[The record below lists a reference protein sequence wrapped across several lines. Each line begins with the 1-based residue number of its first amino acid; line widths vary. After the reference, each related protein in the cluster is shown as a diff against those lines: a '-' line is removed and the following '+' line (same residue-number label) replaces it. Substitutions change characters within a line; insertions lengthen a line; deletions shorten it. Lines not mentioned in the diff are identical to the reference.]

1 MNLIWVGNI
10 LLTKWNNR
18 YIMIIEKARP
28 QTVHAQ
34 ELSCFT
40 TAVPEPEGR
49 LLCVYSES
57 YQKNDNN

>member
-1 MNLIWVGNI
+1 
-10 LLTKWNNR
+10 
-18 YIMIIEKARP
+18 MIIEKARP

-40 TAVPEPEGR
+40 TAVPDAEGR
-49 LLCVYSES
+49 LLCGYSES